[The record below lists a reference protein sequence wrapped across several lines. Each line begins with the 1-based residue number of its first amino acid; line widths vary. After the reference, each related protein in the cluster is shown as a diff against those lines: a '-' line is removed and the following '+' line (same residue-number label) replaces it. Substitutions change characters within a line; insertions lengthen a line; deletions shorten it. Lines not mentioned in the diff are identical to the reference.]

1 MDLVELTRRLER
13 DVYDGS
19 QRAALQRLGRAMGR
33 ARGLRRLA
41 ESNDNSLEPFPA
53 ESLLKLADVHRAHQK
68 WVATAVEVR
77 RALTA
82 AGLGLPDGSFDFGT
96 KPDELRALE
105 RIARMCPRSGFAD
118 HGGWYQAVRAH
129 VELWRSLIDLSL
141 EEGAVRVELDDA
153 EHPEAEELSAHVSSR
168 TALSE
173 LPGHRWL
180 GLRRGQRAGALA
192 VELELEP
199 LRDSHL
205 ELCEARLADLGP
217 LAEKRGAA
225 SVFEELA
232 GDHLESTV
240 LSRLDARAER
250 EAIATARAAYVGL
263 LSTPPLEE
271 DPVLAIH
278 VGSSGAPLGIA
289 LVARN
294 GELLDSAS
302 CPPEQDAA
310 AAVREALERH
320 EVPVAVLPASSPDLE
335 RLRLVESALGEI
347 PSERISPAALREA
360 RGKQSLPPEI
370 GSAVVLARR
379 ALRPSREWGRIEP
392 ASLGLGEYSRDL
404 DPELLSEM
412 LHEARQVTSWDRHR
426 RRKSPPAPQG
436 AAGPRR
442 RTPLNPLVKSI
453 RDLKPG
459 MSVDG
464 VVTNLTRFGAFVNIG
479 LSTEAMIH
487 VSQLADEFV
496 EEPAQ
501 VVRVGQ
507 RVKAMVI
514 EVVPEKSRIAL
525 SLKQQ
530 EGQATGGGAPIARG
544 DRGRAERE
552 WSSARQGGPRSGKNG
567 KGRNA
572 ALADLDALF
581 KK

>member
-1 MDLVELTRRLER
+1 MDFVELTKRLER

-33 ARGLRRLA
+33 AEGLRRLA

-53 ESLLKLADVHRAHQK
+53 GSLLRLADVQRAHQK

-77 RALTA
+77 RALAA
-82 AGLGLPDGSFDFGT
+82 AGAGLPDGSFDFAT
-96 KPDELRALE
+96 TPDELRALE

-129 VELWRSLIDLSL
+129 VELWRSLIDLSFQ
-141 EEGAVRVELDDA
+141 EGAVRVELEDA

-168 TALSE
+168 TGLSE

-180 GLRRGQRAGALA
+180 GARRGQRAGALA
-192 VELELEP
+192 VKLELP
-199 LRDSHL
+199 GDSLL
-205 ELCEARLADLGP
+205 ELCEARLAELGP

-232 GDHLESTV
+232 GDHLESTL

-271 DPVLAIH
+271 EPVLAIH
-278 VGSSGAPLGIA
+278 VGSCGAPLGIA
-289 LVARN
+289 VVAKS
-294 GELLDSAS
+294 GELLDSES
-302 CPPEQDAA
+302 CPPEEDAA
-310 AAVREALERH
+310 AAVREVLERH

-335 RLRLVESALGEI
+335 RLRLVESALGDV

-370 GSAVVLARR
+370 ASALVLARR

-412 LHEARQVTSWDRHR
+412 LHEARQLTSWDRHR
-426 RRKSPPAPQG
+426 RRRSPPAQQA
-436 AAGPRR
+436 AAGSRR

-479 LSTEAMIH
+479 LSPEAMIH

-507 RVKAMVI
+507 QVKALVI
-514 EVVPEKSRIAL
+514 EVVPEKNRIAL

-530 EGQATGGGAPIARG
+530 EGQTTRVGAPVARG

-567 KGRNA
+567 KSRNA